1 MRLIESGAFSAI
13 LLGLLPE
20 EWQKCTCVQ
29 GIIVDAEIYCAGY
42 FIHGLDIK
50 HLIDKGRPASVL
62 EEGIHAN
69 RGVDDEGA
77 GLDGAD
83 PRRGGESSS
92 EPGLNGF
99 GRAAA
104 MTGRNS

>member
-1 MRLIESGAFSAI
+1 MLLSAI

-69 RGVDDEGA
+69 RGVDDEVA

-83 PRRGGESSS
+83 PRRGGGSSS

-99 GRAAA
+99 GWAAA

>member
-62 EEGIHAN
+62 GKASMRIAASMMRVLGSTGLILGGEVGRRRN
-69 RGVDDEGA
+69 RG
-77 GLDGAD
+77 
-83 PRRGGESSS
+83 
-92 EPGLNGF
+92 
-99 GRAAA
+99 
-104 MTGRNS
+104 

>member
-1 MRLIESGAFSAI
+1 MNRVLLSAI

-50 HLIDKGRPASVL
+50 HLINEGTTGFGFG
-62 EEGIHAN
+62 EGIHAN
-69 RGVDDEGA
+69 RGVDDEVA

-83 PRRGGESSS
+83 PRRGGGSSS

-99 GRAAA
+99 GWAAA